1 MIEGRLEWGKVVG
14 QGKRGDDDWRATGTV
29 IGDQYF
35 FTLYVNGFDRM
46 NHQLVIQLFGSCRR
60 DWMGEKPPDNLEKT
74 IQYKEILL
82 GKTNCEQEE

>member
-1 MIEGRLEWGKVVG
+1 MIEGRLEWRKVMG
-14 QGKRGDDDWRATGTV
+14 QGKRGDGDWRATGTV

-60 DWMGEKPPDNLEKT
+60 DQMGEKPPDNLEKT
-74 IQYKEILL
+74 IKHKEILL

>member
-1 MIEGRLEWGKVVG
+1 MIEGRLEWGKVTG
-14 QGKRGDDDWRATGTV
+14 QRRRGEDDWRATGTA

-60 DWMGEKPPDNLEKT
+60 DWMGVKPPDNLEKT
-74 IQYKEILL
+74 IQYKEIQP
-82 GKTNCEQEE
+82 GKKNCEQEE

>member
-46 NHQLVIQLFGSCRR
+46 NHQLVIQLFGS
-60 DWMGEKPPDNLEKT
+60 
-74 IQYKEILL
+74 
-82 GKTNCEQEE
+82 

>member
-1 MIEGRLEWGKVVG
+1 MIEGRLEWGKVTG
-14 QGKRGDDDWRATGTV
+14 QGNRGDDDWRATGTV

-60 DWMGEKPPDNLEKT
+60 D
-74 IQYKEILL
+74 
-82 GKTNCEQEE
+82 

>member
-1 MIEGRLEWGKVVG
+1 MIEARLEWGKVTG

-46 NHQLVIQLFGSCRR
+46 NHQLFGTCRR
-60 DWMGEKPPDNLEKT
+60 DWVGVKPPDILKKT
-74 IQYKEILL
+74 IQYKEIQL
-82 GKTNCEQEE
+82 GKMNREQEE